1 MEHLLSG
8 VLRSV
13 ASNVTSYGAA
23 NCPTLSIC
31 GTMSTGSCGCHQP
44 HPLRLISFQ
53 DAEPAVTFEGSQLD
67 VFVALDTLFS

>member
-8 VLRSV
+8 VLRPV

-31 GTMSTGSCGCHQP
+31 GTMSTGSCGEP

>member
-1 MEHLLSG
+1 MEHLLRG
-8 VLRSV
+8 AFRSV
-13 ASNVTSYGAA
+13 TIAIEGQHAE
-23 NCPTLSIC
+23 
-31 GTMSTGSCGCHQP
+31 GSCGCLQP

>member
-1 MEHLLSG
+1 MVHLLSG

-31 GTMSTGSCGCHQP
+31 GTTSTGAGCHQP
-44 HPLRLISFQ
+44 HSLRLISFQ
-53 DAEPAVTFEGSQLD
+53 DAEPAVTFEGSELD
-67 VFVALDTLFS
+67 VVVALDTLFS

>member
-1 MEHLLSG
+1 MFLAGFFVRWPVMEHLMAQQLSYA
-8 VLRSV
+8 VNMRDDVDRQLR
-13 ASNVTSYGAA
+13 
-23 NCPTLSIC
+23 
-31 GTMSTGSCGCHQP
+31 GCHQP

>member
-13 ASNVTSYGAA
+13 ARVASYGAA
-23 NCPTLSIC
+23 NCPTQSIC
-31 GTMSTGSCGCHQP
+31 GTMSTGSCGLP
-44 HPLRLISFQ
+44 PATSLRLISFQ